1 MQRLPF
7 VWSMVIGALLAS
19 SASSAEPEEGFTSLF
34 DGKTLAGWTTAPGAY
49 AVEDGAIYC
58 VAGSKGNLLSDK
70 EYTDFVLRFDFKLT
84 PGANNGLAIRS
95 PLKQAGNLHVEG
107 IELQILDHTDPK
119 YATLKDYQYNGSV
132 YGVVAAK
139 RAGLKPVGEWN
150 SEEVVVDGRR
160 IKVTLNGTVIVDA
173 DLDGIDTPTKTID
186 GVAHPGLARP
196 KGHIGFLG
204 HGDRIDVRNIRIKE
218 LPAK

>member
-1 MQRLPF
+1 MIRAFL
-7 VWSMVIGALLAS
+7 ALILTVATLAETLG
-19 SASSAEPEEGFTSLF
+19 AEPEAGFTSLF
-34 DGKTLAGWTTAPGAY
+34 DGKSLAGWTTAPGAY
-49 AVEDGAIYC
+49 AVENGAIYC
-58 VAGSKGNLLSDK
+58 VAGSKGNLLSEK
-70 EYTDFVLRFDFKLT
+70 EYTDFTLRFEFKLT

-95 PLKQAGNLHVEG
+95 PLKQTGNLHVEG

-139 RAGLKPVGEWN
+139 KEGLKPVGEWN
-150 SEEVVVDGRR
+150 SEEVTVVGRR

-173 DLDGIDTPTKTID
+173 DLDAIDTPTKTID
-186 GVAHPGLARP
+186 GVPHPGLARP

>member
-1 MQRLPF
+1 MKCL
-7 VWSMVIGALLAS
+7 ALILLCLATS
-19 SASSAEPEEGFTSLF
+19 PLVAAEPEAGFVSLF
-34 DGKTLAGWTTAPGAY
+34 DGKSLAGWTTAPGAY
-49 AVEDGAIYC
+49 AVENGAIYC
-58 VAGSKGNLLSDK
+58 VAGSKGNLLSEK
-70 EYTDFVLRFDFKLT
+70 EYADFTLRFEFKLT

-95 PLKQAGNLHVEG
+95 PLKQTGNLHVEG

-139 RAGLKPVGEWN
+139 REGLKPVGEWN
-150 SEEVVVDGRR
+150 SEEVTVVGRR

-173 DLDGIDTPTKTID
+173 DLDAIDTPTKTLD
-186 GVAHPGLARP
+186 GVAHPGLARA

-218 LPAK
+218 LNAK